1 VRTTDLGDA
10 VWQAVGEAY
19 RLLFEQAREMVCLV
33 DRDGRLTA
41 INKVGEELT
50 GHGSEDLVGTLA
62 VDLLA
67 PELRGEASRRL
78 VKRLAGGAEPT
89 VEESLLVTADGRLV
103 WVEITSS
110 VLRYDERAVG
120 ALCVVAD
127 LEERRRTEDVLRRG
141 EQRLR
146 EVLAIAPDGMVL
158 VDANG
163 SVVLVNA
170 RTEELF
176 GYARHELIGKPVE
189 TLLPAHAGALHR
201 VHRRSYLADPI
212 ARQMAAEVK
221 LVGRRRDGS
230 EFPVEITLSPIET
243 DAGRFVTAAIRDVSA
258 RVGAERQLAERE
270 QHYRLLAENSTDLV
284 TRLAPDGT
292 LNYVSPACEALLGY
306 LPEELLGRSI
316 GEFMRPEVLAGQ
328 AERAALVDAASGPSV
343 LETQLRHRDGRW
355 LWFEATVRSVREPA
369 SGQVSERQ
377 AALRLIEER
386 KRAEADLHA
395 VEARFRSFFEDAPI
409 GEAIVSVDGRFL
421 QVNDALCRIVG
432 YSQTELLTKTFQD
445 LTHADDL
452 DTDLELVR
460 QTLAGEIRDYQLE
473 KRYLDNAGRTVWA
486 LLSVSLVRDQAGEPS
501 YFISQIQDISERKQA
516 EDQLTVAAAR
526 YRALVEQLPLGTYV
540 RPVDISRPN
549 LYVSPQLEAMLGY
562 SAEEWETDP
571 GLLARVVHPDD
582 RERAATAAA
591 RVRESGVPLR
601 DEYRFIARDG
611 RVVWVQDETHR
622 VIREDG
628 REVVQGF
635 LLDISDRKQA
645 EAERDR
651 LQEQLHQAQKLE
663 AVGRL
668 AGGVAH
674 DVNNTLTA
682 IRGYSELLLAELG
695 PGTTTHHQAGQIR
708 RAAEQ
713 ASALPAQLLAF
724 SRNQTLEP
732 QLVDLNILIATI
744 SELVEHLIGDQ
755 IELTVVPASEPAL
768 VRVDPAGIE
777 SVLVNLALNARDAM
791 PDGGTLTITTTH
803 ADAQIAVAV
812 TDNGEGMDAATAA
825 RAFEPFFTT
834 KAQGAGSGLGL
845 ASVHG
850 IVGQS
855 GGSIRVVS
863 DPASGT
869 TFEIRLPA
877 VTTPVPAES
886 IADPVKAKEER
897 LLPARPV
904 ELRPVVLVV
913 EDEEI
918 VREYLIQIL
927 TSDEFDLHTAANGEE
942 ALRLL
947 GHLDRPVDV
956 LVTDMVMPGLSGRML
971 ADRLKFLEPDA
982 SVIFISGYHEDAVS
996 GAAFGPASTFLR
1008 KPFSPATLLAVVR
1021 EALRTKTSTG
1031 TAGAARSPRHR
1042 LSCLIADDHPAV
1054 IGAVADYLDAA
1065 GFSVS
1070 NRSARSDDALREIM
1084 AKQPAL
1090 ALIDIALEPFDGI
1103 ELARQAK
1110 LASPDTGV
1118 VLYTGSRDPEHL
1130 RRAFATGI
1138 RGFVVKDAPLSE
1150 LVEALTT
1157 VAGGGT
1163 HIDSQLA
1170 GILATTP
1177 RAQQYVL
1184 TERQRQILTLISSGH
1199 TNEKIAA
1206 TLNISPETVQT
1217 HVKNAMQSLGAGTR
1231 SQAVAAA
1238 LRHALIA

>member
-1 VRTTDLGDA
+1 
-10 VWQAVGEAY
+10 
-19 RLLFEQAREMVCLV
+19 
-33 DRDGRLTA
+33 
-41 INKVGEELT
+41 
-50 GHGSEDLVGTLA
+50 
-62 VDLLA
+62 
-67 PELRGEASRRL
+67 
-78 VKRLAGGAEPT
+78 
-89 VEESLLVTADGRLV
+89 
-103 WVEITSS
+103 
-110 VLRYDERAVG
+110 
-120 ALCVVAD
+120 
-127 LEERRRTEDVLRRG
+127 
-141 EQRLR
+141 
-146 EVLAIAPDGMVL
+146 
-158 VDANG
+158 
-163 SVVLVNA
+163 
-170 RTEELF
+170 
-176 GYARHELIGKPVE
+176 
-189 TLLPAHAGALHR
+189 
-201 VHRRSYLADPI
+201 
-212 ARQMAAEVK
+212 
-221 LVGRRRDGS
+221 
-230 EFPVEITLSPIET
+230 
-243 DAGRFVTAAIRDVSA
+243 
-258 RVGAERQLAERE
+258 
-270 QHYRLLAENSTDLV
+270 
-284 TRLAPDGT
+284 
-292 LNYVSPACEALLGY
+292 
-306 LPEELLGRSI
+306 
-316 GEFMRPEVLAGQ
+316 
-328 AERAALVDAASGPSV
+328 
-343 LETQLRHRDGRW
+343 
-355 LWFEATVRSVREPA
+355 
-369 SGQVSERQ
+369 VSERQ

-395 VEARFRSFFEDAPI
+395 VEARFRSFFEHAPI

-432 YSQTELLTKTFQD
+432 YSQTELLAKTFQD
-445 LTHADDL
+445 LTHPDDL
-452 DTDLELVR
+452 DTDLELVS
-460 QTLAGEIRDYQLE
+460 QTLAGEMRDYQLE

-516 EDQLTVAAAR
+516 EDQLTVAATR

-540 RPVDISRPN
+540 RPLDISRPN

-582 RERAATAAA
+582 RERAAVAAA

-695 PGTTTHHQAGQIR
+695 PGTRTHHQAGQIR

-732 QLVDLNILIATI
+732 QLVDLNILISTI
-744 SELVEHLIGDQ
+744 SELIEHLIGDQ

-791 PDGGTLTITTTH
+791 PGGGTLTIQTTR
-803 ADAQIAVAV
+803 ADAQIAISV
-812 TDNGEGMDAATAA
+812 TDNGEGMDAETAA

-845 ASVHG
+845 ASAHG

-855 GGSIRVVS
+855 GGSIRVTS
-863 DPASGT
+863 RPGFGAS
-869 TFEIRLPA
+869 FEIRLPA
-877 VTTPVPAES
+877 TTSLVAPETVAPSVGGERES
-886 IADPVKAKEER
+886 AAPLVEG
-897 LLPARPV
+897 RPV
-904 ELRPVVLVV
+904 DRPVVLVA

-918 VREYLIQIL
+918 VREYLTQIL
-927 TSDEFDLHTAANGEE
+927 TSDEFDLHTAANGDE

-947 GHLDRPVDV
+947 GRLDRPVDV

-1008 KPFSPATLLAVVR
+1008 KPFSPATLLTAVR
-1021 EALRTKTSTG
+1021 EAVHAKTLTG
-1031 TAGAARSPRHR
+1031 SPRQVGSPRHR

-1054 IGAVADYLDAA
+1054 VDAVTDYLDAA

-1070 NRSARSDDALREIM
+1070 NRSARADDALREII
-1084 AKQPAL
+1084 AGQPAV

-1110 LASPDTGV
+1110 IVSPDTGV

-1130 RRAFATGI
+1130 RRAFAIGI

-1150 LVEALTT
+1150 LVDALTT
-1157 VAGGGT
+1157 VAVGGT

-1170 GILATTP
+1170 GVLATTP

-1184 TERQRQILTLISSGH
+1184 TERQRQILT
-1199 TNEKIAA
+1199 
-1206 TLNISPETVQT
+1206 
-1217 HVKNAMQSLGAGTR
+1217 
-1231 SQAVAAA
+1231 
-1238 LRHALIA
+1238 